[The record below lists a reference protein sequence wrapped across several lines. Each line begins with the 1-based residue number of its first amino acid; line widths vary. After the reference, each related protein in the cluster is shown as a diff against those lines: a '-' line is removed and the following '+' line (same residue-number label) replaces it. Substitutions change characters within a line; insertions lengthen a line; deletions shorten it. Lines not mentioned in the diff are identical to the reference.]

1 MNSKNYFQLTRIF
14 HAVSTAAAQS
24 GMSTALRLFGI
35 LDILFYIPSSPSRRA
50 PGIHARLR
58 RLATNRYEISGL
70 TLFLS
75 LIMVFSTGCGQRRI
89 ATGTPDK
96 TSLGSMVAN
105 TATTQIGRPYRAG
118 GSTPQR
124 GFDCSGLVFWS
135 YGQHGVQIPRTTTGQ
150 AKVGASISRSN
161 LMPGDIVVFREPS
174 GPNQLHTGIYIGNN
188 NFVHS
193 PNSRGSVRIESLNA
207 SHWRRVFVSGRRII

>member
-1 MNSKNYFQLTRIF
+1 MKKNYLPPLRI
-14 HAVSTAAAQS
+14 
-24 GMSTALRLFGI
+24 GLL
-35 LDILFYIPSSPSRRA
+35 L
-50 PGIHARLR
+50 
-58 RLATNRYEISGL
+58 GL
-70 TLFLS
+70 TMFL
-75 LIMVFSTGCGQRRI
+75 LAGCGQRRVT
-89 ATGTPDK
+89 TGAPDK
-96 TSLGSMVAN
+96 TSQGYRVAE

-118 GSTPQR
+118 GSTPQG

-150 AKVGASISRSN
+150 AKAGASISRSS

-207 SHWRRVFVSGRRII
+207 AHWRRTFLSGRRIVK